1 MDCSLEKGEVLRLGG
16 GSGLRLHCTQGAL
29 WITIGDGRDYV
40 IRAGSGFEL
49 EKGCIA
55 LAEALT
61 SAKLCVDNIEHAADN
76 TAIQLRT
83 CRQTSH
89 RGSLAAS
96 A

>member
-1 MDCSLEKGEVLRLGG
+1 MDYSLEKGEMLRLGG
-16 GSGLRLHCTQGAL
+16 APGLRLHCTQGAL

-40 IRAGSGFEL
+40 VRAGSSFEL
-49 EKGCIA
+49 EKGYTALTEA
-55 LAEALT
+55 LA

-76 TAIQLRT
+76 TAIPLRT
-83 CRQTSH
+83 CRQASH